1 MQDSNW
7 IALPNVLMSSSK
19 INSLIAELIKQPSKS
34 RSLTCKE
41 KLIFIPKT
49 KIAFPMKSFFLVKLE
64 CKKIV

>member
-7 IALPNVLMSSSK
+7 ITLPNVLMSSSK

-34 RSLTCKE
+34 RSVTCKE

-49 KIAFPMKSFFLVKLE
+49 
-64 CKKIV
+64 